1 MVSNINLTSPE
12 ATEKKSLTGKPA
24 LIFSSLL
31 LVAIFAIL
39 FGLVFLKSRY
49 VVQGQETDTKIT
61 QEQEKIKG
69 PIFADVLDFQG
80 RLNLLDK
87 AIDDHG
93 YWDTLLKKMGSYVIP
108 EVRFENLSGTRDLSG
123 GGLIDI
129 KGTTANLDSLS
140 RELILLKSFPD
151 ADSLE
156 FKGASE
162 TSGQGEG
169 QSGISFNASL
179 KIKKSAFQK

>member
-1 MVSNINLTSPE
+1 MTSNINLTSPE
-12 ATEKKSLTGKPA
+12 TIEKKSFTGKPA

-31 LVAIFAIL
+31 LVAMFVLLFALI
-39 FGLVFLKSRY
+39 FLKSRY
-49 VVQGQETDTKIT
+49 VVQGKEIETEIT

-80 RLNLLDK
+80 KLNLLDK

-108 EVRFENLSGTRDLSG
+108 EVRFENLSGERDSSG

-129 KGTTANLDSLS
+129 KGAATNLDALS

-162 TSGQGEG
+162 KSGQSEG
-169 QSGISFNASL
+169 QSGVSFDASL